1 MTLAPTR
8 KVVIADNDIIHKLAC
23 CGLLQEL
30 LEWLGVPPAE
40 VWVLPSMRFML
51 RKKLKAESAALA
63 ALEWFLPQVSELPA
77 ADINMLAL
85 FPAEMDVGE
94 RQMLAI
100 LVDTPDVEHMLTGDK
115 RALRLIGSICAND
128 TALVQ
133 RLDQAR
139 VDCLESVM
147 LALIGRF
154 GFKVINAKASLAL
167 KSDIVLQSSF
177 GVGKLEAISIDA
189 LAHYLNDLRR
199 DAPFLPNAQALIA
212 CSNE

>member
-1 MTLAPTR
+1 MR
-8 KVVIADNDIIHKLAC
+8 KVVIADNDISHKLAC

-40 VWVLPSMRFML
+40 VWVLPSLRFML
-51 RKKLKAESAALA
+51 RKKLKADAAALA
-63 ALEWFLPQVSELPA
+63 ALEWFLPQVSVLPA

-100 LVDTPDVEHMLTGDK
+100 LVDTPEVEHMLTGDK
-115 RALRLIGSICAND
+115 RALRLIGSLCAD
-128 TALVQ
+128 DIALVQ
-133 RLDQAR
+133 RLAQAR

-154 GFKVINAKASLAL
+154 GFKLINAKASLAL
-167 KSDIVLQSSF
+167 RSDIVLRSSF
-177 GVGKLEAISIDA
+177 GVGKLEANSIDA
-189 LAHYLNDLRR
+189 LAHYLNDVRR
-199 DAPFLPNAQALIA
+199 DAPFLPNA
-212 CSNE
+212 